1 MFSSLQQKFKR
12 LPAKDRKQLIILIAC
27 IIISAYGFFAALLW
41 HDMFKAEKM
50 ANRKANRIETR
61 IGKIEEPTFN
71 SAISDKNLVK
81 LQTELASSTEAI
93 SKLTSKFI
101 PFNNA
106 DRLQTLKLDISELA
120 DDVNVKIKNF
130 EVLGAKLKA
139 HEEELA
145 EYNDNR
151 NQYYKRPYFSIEAES
166 RFYPLLA
173 FIQELSQLDNIAI
186 VQKITIVR
194 GEQNKLIITMKILV

>member
-27 IIISAYGFFAALLW
+27 IIISAYGFFAAMLW
-41 HDMFKAEKM
+41 QDMFKAENL

-61 IGKIEEPTFN
+61 IGKIEEPKFN

-120 DDVNVKIKNF
+120 DDVKVNIKNF

-139 HEEELA
+139 HEEELT
-145 EYNDNR
+145 EYSDNR

-166 RFYPLLA
+166 QFYPLLA

-186 VQKITIVR
+186 VQKITITR